1 MSNLLLNKTIIK
13 HGTFLYADLVL
24 CDICIALS
32 AIQYGSGDYEDP
44 PEIAEDVE
52 VETYYICFGSTT
64 ERGSYSSQSG
74 GYLSLSAAITDAESR
89 SGFGKSIK
97 WDS

>member
-1 MSNLLLNKTIIK
+1 MSSLLLNKTIVK
-13 HGTFLYADLVL
+13 HGTFLYDDLVL

-44 PEIAEDVE
+44 PEIADDVE
-52 VETYYICFGSTT
+52 VETYYIFFGSTT
-64 ERGSYSSQSG
+64 ERGSYNSQSHG
-74 GYLSLSAAITDAESR
+74 HFTLAEAIADAESR

-97 WDS
+97 WDI